1 MRAVFVSIV
10 EGGEDQ
16 QSTWKELTVNVSQ
29 SVWIVDCQLS
39 ILRGAQRTM
48 QPHYLRAK
56 LGVAPSKRV
65 KDIKRNGVAK
75 MRISIE
81 AKLGRLEGVNN
92 ITILKILISNFC
104 KNTKQYTS
112 VQITKRSCWLST
124 IVLKVYRENSKIFW
138 INSSLEFV
146 TKLCLTSFT

>member
-1 MRAVFVSIV
+1 M
-10 EGGEDQ
+10 
-16 QSTWKELTVNVSQ
+16 
-29 SVWIVDCQLS
+29 S
-39 ILRGAQRTM
+39 ILRGAQRNM

-56 LGVAPSKRV
+56 HGVAPSKRV

-81 AKLGRLEGVNN
+81 AKLRRLEGVNN

-112 VQITKRSCWLST
+112 VQITKRSC
-124 IVLKVYRENSKIFW
+124 
-138 INSSLEFV
+138 
-146 TKLCLTSFT
+146 